1 RPLRHRYPP
10 SHHREAPPPKDDDLH
25 DRYMRTT
32 DTWRAHRTGCT
43 TCQHGTP
50 CEAGAPLAQ
59 RFERLQDAYL
69 NRRRT

>member
-1 RPLRHRYPP
+1 M
-10 SHHREAPPPKDDDLH
+10 ADDLH
-25 DRYMRTT
+25 ARYMRAT

-59 RFERLQDAYL
+59 RFERLQDAHL
-69 NRRRT
+69 TRRRT